1 MPADDRTHF
10 LFLAR
15 KLRERAEEALTLA
28 EEFHDPEAGRMMR
41 EIAERYEK
49 LAQRLESGVG

>member
-1 MPADDRTHF
+1 MPERDKTHF

-15 KLRERAEEALTLA
+15 QLRERAEEALTLA
-28 EEFHDPEAGRMMR
+28 EGFRDPEARRMMR

-49 LAQRLESGVG
+49 LAKRIENE

>member
-1 MPADDRTHF
+1 MTETDNRQF

-15 KLRERAEEALTLA
+15 KLRERAEETLTLA
-28 EEFHDPEAGRMMR
+28 EGFRDPGARRMML

-49 LAQRLESGVG
+49 LAQRLDNE